1 MLLYPL
7 VLLGIQIK
15 LVSLKKE
22 NPFNLVKVNNI
33 LVWLVPFF
41 HSEIVF
47 IPYYDDCHVNKYL
60 VYQLHDIQRQCHVYH
75 TYFKKVITNTST
87 YAPPFFSLI
96 CEVSFHLMEMNFC
109 YSVLKRSCIVTMEH
123 QNNPNMM
130 KHAQF
135 IIIIPY
141 QYIMPSLLC
150 LSICI
155 LKWI

>member
-60 VYQLHDIQRQCHVYH
+60 VYHLHDIQRQCLVYH
-75 TYFKKVITNTST
+75 TYFRKVVTNTS
-87 YAPPFFSLI
+87 I
-96 CEVSFHLMEMNFC
+96 
-109 YSVLKRSCIVTMEH
+109 
-123 QNNPNMM
+123 
-130 KHAQF
+130 
-135 IIIIPY
+135 
-141 QYIMPSLLC
+141 
-150 LSICI
+150 
-155 LKWI
+155 

>member
-33 LVWLVPFF
+33 LVWLVPFL

-47 IPYYDDCHVNKYL
+47 IPYYDDCHFNKYL
-60 VYQLHDIQRQCHVYH
+60 VYHLHDIQRQCLVYH
-75 TYFKKVITNTST
+75 TYFMKVVTNTSI
-87 YAPPFFSLI
+87 YAPPFFFI
-96 CEVSFHLMEMNFC
+96 DMWSFVPFDGNVFLLLGF
-109 YSVLKRSCIVTMEH
+109 KKIIVTMEH

-130 KHAQF
+130 RHAQF
-135 IIIIPY
+135 IIIISY